1 MDGAAGGSCH
11 FLHKQLQ
18 EHLAKQTNIWFMRR
32 CGYRRFQKI

>member
-18 EHLAKQTNIWFMRR
+18 EYLAKQRAMKK
-32 CGYRRFQKI
+32 QAA